1 MNFEKHLKE
10 SRLAKVSLIMLI
22 IDMIACLY
30 IAMQFFRYTG
40 TGAGIC
46 AVIAVAAVGA
56 LLFLCNVKKTKA
68 AIIIEVILAAALIIA
83 VMLVLR
89 INSLT
94 GAIGRTTQYE
104 AVQIVTLKD
113 SEIEP
118 GRRSERSG
126 AGLCQ

>member
-46 AVIAVAAVGA
+46 AMIAVAAVGA
-56 LLFLCNVKKTKA
+56 LLFLCNVK
-68 AIIIEVILAAALIIA
+68 
-83 VMLVLR
+83 
-89 INSLT
+89 
-94 GAIGRTTQYE
+94 
-104 AVQIVTLKD
+104 
-113 SEIEP
+113 
-118 GRRSERSG
+118 
-126 AGLCQ
+126 

>member
-1 MNFEKHLKE
+1 MCHDRRGG
-10 SRLAKVSLIMLI
+10 SR
-22 IDMIACLY
+22 C
-30 IAMQFFRYTG
+30 
-40 TGAGIC
+40 
-46 AVIAVAAVGA
+46 IAV
-56 LLFLCNVKKTKA
+56 FMQCEKTKA
-68 AIIIEVILAAALIIA
+68 AIIIEVILAAALIVA

-118 GRRSERSG
+118 EDDLSDQVLGYANDDEGAYEKSSEILVEMINRSKRVILTPTLAPCTASSWP
-126 AGLCQ
+126 AMLR